1 MRKKPEYPFL
11 SLFWYNARCWSKCN
25 EESRCNDLIEL
36 KEEVKLP
43 LFAGNMIIY
52 VENTKNIPLNLY

>member
-1 MRKKPEYPFL
+1 ML
-11 SLFWYNARCWSKCN
+11 DVGARNK
-25 EESRCNDLIEL
+25 ESRYNDFIQL

>member
-1 MRKKPEYPFL
+1 ML
-11 SLFWYNARCWSKCN
+11 DVGARNK
-25 EESRCNDLIEL
+25 EIRCNDLTEL

-52 VENTKNIPLNLY
+52 VENTKTIPLNLY